1 MTTENNLRDALLR
14 ENGIPHGSL
23 SSDDRMMLDRLLERD
38 KARVRHTKW
47 IALTAWG
54 MLVLCYLVGYASQY
68 FRDMF
73 PRWIEG
79 YVSVLVMVFYTVALI
94 YTIGLVIRVFILRD
108 RESKIHRVQVE
119 ARLASI
125 DKALQEKLEKD
136 AKA

>member
-23 SSDDRMMLDRLLERD
+23 SADDRMMLDRLLERD

-54 MLVLCYLVGYASQY
+54 MVVLCNLVGYASLW
-68 FRDMF
+68 DIF

-79 YVSVLVMVFYTVALI
+79 YTSLVVIALNVVAVV
-94 YTIGLVIRVFILRD
+94 YTIGLIVRVFILRD
-108 RESKIHRVQVE
+108 RELKIHRVQVE

-125 DKALQEKLEKD
+125 EKALQEKPEKD
-136 AKA
+136 A